1 MIPDRA
7 NPPPAQANL
16 ATLPA
21 SAELPATAA
30 APTAAAPAAPAAAP
44 TESPSPTRLVGSLS
58 RLDRTGRLDRPGSA
72 WESARMWGAISSA
85 SARRML
91 RYRAAILASIVSNIV
106 LTVLRGHLALAVW
119 THRPGLAGYD
129 STTAVTFT
137 VLGQSLVTTFA
148 VFGGMIDIPWRVR
161 NGSIEVDLVRPLGF
175 QRWYLGLEVGRAA
188 VYLASRALPAAIV
201 GVLLFDLRLPRTAGA
216 AAAFAVSLGLA
227 LLVSFGLRYLVA
239 LSAFWMTDFRGVQ
252 AVSALVMMFFS
263 GAILPLV
270 LFPGALG
277 TIAGLLPF
285 GAVVQTPMDL
295 YLGTADDGPVRA
307 LAFQA
312 TWALVLLLAG
322 QALTSRAIRRLVVQ
336 NG

>member
-1 MIPDRA
+1 MIPDRV

-21 SAELPATAA
+21 SAEPATAA
-30 APTAAAPAAPAAAP
+30 AAAAAPA
-44 TESPSPTRLVGSLS
+44 ESPLPTRLVGSLAS
-58 RLDRTGRLDRPGSA
+58 PGSSGRLGSA

-85 SARRML
+85 SARRL
-91 RYRAAILASIVSNIV
+91 VSYRAAILASIVSNIV

-129 STTAVTFT
+129 STAAVTFT

-263 GAILPLV
+263 GAVLPLV

-285 GAVVQTPMDL
+285 GAVIQTPMDL

-312 TWALVLLLAG
+312 AWALVLLLAG